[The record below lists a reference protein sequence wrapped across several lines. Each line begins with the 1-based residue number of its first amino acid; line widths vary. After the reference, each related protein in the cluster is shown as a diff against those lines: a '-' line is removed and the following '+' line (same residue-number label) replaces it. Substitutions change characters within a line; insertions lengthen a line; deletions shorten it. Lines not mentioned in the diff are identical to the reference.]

1 MGVCAHGCVCTCSV
15 CVCVCVCVC
24 VYTLRK
30 VTGHICSKVL
40 LSVCSWSHGPMS
52 RFNPKDTDP
61 SSQPLLREK
70 GSSRRNPEGGL
81 VKPAAFSAP
90 SWTIPLIIRVAQ
102 PCPAHSVSHPEGIR
116 ALSFW

>member
-1 MGVCAHGCVCTCSV
+1 MDVCTC
-15 CVCVCVCVC
+15 CVCVCVHVEGSDWAR
-24 VYTLRK
+24 L
-30 VTGHICSKVL
+30 L

-61 SSQPLLREK
+61 SSQPLLREE
-70 GSSRRNPEGGL
+70 GSSRRSPEGGL